1 MTLIVLKAVCNCFIY
16 FFEVLCSWL
25 MTLICRFRPSL
36 ATAQTNRFALRLAR
50 DSVER
55 GHTVPPS
62 GIHANRTLVV
72 LLLWAVH
79 GGPTR
84 IASGLGADGTS
95 HTPHSECASHAGQ
108 HDELQQRQAE
118 QQACE
123 NHENDANELET
134 KSLSDGRNQKH
145 SREENGNAYV
155 LVSCFARFCA
165 LVSDFSSLLVQT

>member
-1 MTLIVLKAVCNCFIY
+1 MTLIVLNAVCNCFIC

-95 HTPHSECASHAGQ
+95 HTPHSECPSHAGQ

-123 NHENDANELET
+123 NHENDANEFET
-134 KSLSDGRNQKH
+134 KSLSNGRDQKH
-145 SREENGNAYV
+145 SGKEHCDAHI
-155 LVSCFARFCA
+155 LVARLSRLCA
-165 LVSDFSSLLVQT
+165 LVGYLSSSLIQT

>member
-1 MTLIVLKAVCNCFIY
+1 MTLIALNAVCNCFIC

-62 GIHANRTLVV
+62 GIHANSTLVV

-84 IASGLGADGTS
+84 GAQS
-95 HTPHSECASHAGQ
+95 RAPLALIE
-108 HDELQQRQAE
+108 QATLRVPVTCG
-118 QQACE
+118 A
-123 NHENDANELET
+123 A
-134 KSLSDGRNQKH
+134 
-145 SREENGNAYV
+145 
-155 LVSCFARFCA
+155 
-165 LVSDFSSLLVQT
+165 